1 MKVIYM
7 TMEERGKSKWLG
19 NFYQS
24 TRHHVEELTKLLIS
38 LHPIPNSIFLNT
50 PYDKSDLNVVELVT
64 RKPRISVETAC
75 NRVNSITSNVTDTL

>member
-1 MKVIYM
+1 M

-38 LHPIPNSIFLNT
+38 LHSILNSTFLQT
-50 PYDKSDLNVVELVT
+50 PYGKSDLNVCGIKCHQENPNFC
-64 RKPRISVETAC
+64 R
-75 NRVNSITSNVTDTL
+75 NSM